1 MWFDKQSFTLK
12 SCRGSMYKHN
22 FIEALTEVFQNTS
35 SSGVFGSQYLRNLG
49 RGTLAIIETSFIAK
63 HLSVYKLFHP
73 QTHQDVLAIDS
84 LSCK

>member
-35 SSGVFGSQYLRNLG
+35 SYGAFGSQYLLRQ
-49 RGTLAIIETSFIAK
+49 RHTLIKLI
-63 HLSVYKLFHP
+63 HL
-73 QTHQDVLAIDS
+73 Q
-84 LSCK
+84 